1 MIAHRG
7 LSTGTAEAI
16 SGRTKGVRWAAS
28 LTPMTI
34 LDRVYDIPDDD
45 ELAQLV
51 GAATPHFALQ
61 IRERV
66 ASFAKSLPQ
75 DHPRQ
80 AELQLQLERLERL
93 ASGGETGGSS
103 GPDLPPRSSLGGAR

>member
-1 MIAHRG
+1 
-7 LSTGTAEAI
+7 
-16 SGRTKGVRWAAS
+16 
-28 LTPMTI
+28 MTV

-66 ASFAKSLPQ
+66 ASYAKSLPA

-80 AELQLQLERLERL
+80 AELSRQLERLERL
-93 ASGGETGGSS
+93 ASGGETGGESNT
-103 GPDLPPRSSLGGAR
+103 DLPPRSSLPGARQ

>member
-1 MIAHRG
+1 
-7 LSTGTAEAI
+7 
-16 SGRTKGVRWAAS
+16 
-28 LTPMTI
+28 MTV

-66 ASFAKSLPQ
+66 ASYAKSLPA

-80 AELQLQLERLERL
+80 AELSRQLERLERL
-93 ASGGETGGSS
+93 ASGGETGGASNT
-103 GPDLPPRSSLGGAR
+103 DLPPRSSLPGARQ

>member
-1 MIAHRG
+1 
-7 LSTGTAEAI
+7 
-16 SGRTKGVRWAAS
+16 
-28 LTPMTI
+28 MTV

-66 ASFAKSLPQ
+66 ASYAKSLPA

-80 AELQLQLERLERL
+80 GEFARQLERLERL
-93 ASGGETGGSS
+93 ASGGETGGEAST
-103 GPDLPPRSSLGGAR
+103 DLPPRSSLPGARQ